1 MNFGAQLITCDDG
14 SVVGEALVGVH
25 HAGEINTGG
34 IVVDEC
40 RVGCLRQDNGEG
52 RRGNHICVPCRA
64 GCLNV
69 VVEGVFCV
77 NCSGKFADLFAAD
90 NVGVLGRVD
99 PAHNLRVNA
108 HDFSLPFLCTV
119 FSSNAQSGQT
129 TVQVT
134 GMQATSMQACSI
146 SSHFLP
152 ASEGTQ
158 RAPTSTAQAGVGWTD
173 TRNLFQKEKL
183 CLPT

>member
-1 MNFGAQLITCDDG
+1 MNFGAQLITGNDG
-14 SVVGEALVGVH
+14 AVVGEALVGVH

-40 RVGCLRQDNGEG
+40 RVSCLRQDNGEG

-77 NCSGKFADLFAAD
+77 NCSGKFADLFTTD
-90 NVGVLGRVD
+90 NIGVLGRVD

-129 TVQVT
+129 TVQ
-134 GMQATSMQACSI
+134 ATSFQVQACSI
-146 SSHFLP
+146 SSHFYLL
-152 ASEGTQ
+152 AK
-158 RAPTSTAQAGVGWTD
+158 APTHPAQAGVGWTG

>member
-1 MNFGAQLITCDDG
+1 M
-14 SVVGEALVGVH
+14 
-25 HAGEINTGG
+25 
-34 IVVDEC
+34 
-40 RVGCLRQDNGEG
+40 
-52 RRGNHICVPCRA
+52 
-64 GCLNV
+64 
-69 VVEGVFCV
+69 

-134 GMQATSMQACSI
+134 GVQVTGMQATTMQACSI
-146 SSHFLP
+146 SSHFYLL
-152 ASEGTQ
+152 AK
-158 RAPTSTAQAGVGWTD
+158 APTHPAQAGVGWTG
-173 TRNLFQKEKL
+173 TRNQSRRKSYVFQRKNFGA
-183 CLPT
+183 

>member
-1 MNFGAQLITCDDG
+1 MNFGAQLITGNDG
-14 SVVGEALVGVH
+14 AVVGEALVSVH

-40 RVGCLRQDNGEG
+40 RVGCLRQDDGEG

-108 HDFSLPFLCTV
+108 HGFSLQLLCTV
-119 FSSNAQSGQT
+119 FSLGAQSGRR
-129 TVQVT
+129 
-134 GMQATSMQACSI
+134 
-146 SSHFLP
+146 FED
-152 ASEGTQ
+152 SEGT
-158 RAPTSTAQAGVGWTD
+158 RAVFRRIIYLLAKA
-173 TRNLFQKEKL
+173 RNMPLHFSPRGE
-183 CLPT
+183 

>member
-1 MNFGAQLITCDDG
+1 MNFGAQLITGNDG
-14 SVVGEALVGVH
+14 AVVGEALVGVH

-52 RRGNHICVPCRA
+52 RRGNHICVPCCA

-77 NCSGKFADLFAAD
+77 NCSGKFADLFTTD

-134 GMQATSMQACSI
+134 GMQACSI
-146 SSHFLP
+146 FV
-152 ASEGTQ
+152 AFFT
-158 RAPTSTAQAGVGWTD
+158 
-173 TRNLFQKEKL
+173 
-183 CLPT
+183 C